1 MEVRG
6 AGAGRQPRGTPNFYA
21 VEGQWGRGIPQRLPL
36 YGSGGQGGGGGGG
49 RLTEG
54 GMGAPGFLSQMGTR
68 DPRLQ
73 PT

>member
-36 YGSGGQGGGGGGG
+36 YGSGGQGGGGGGAPD
-49 RLTEG
+49 G
-54 GMGAPGFLSQMGTR
+54 GWNGGSWLPVADGNS
-68 DPRLQ
+68 
-73 PT
+73 